1 MKRTTLKLLMV
12 ALLIT
17 LVTVACGFSASTANI
32 ASATMSADD
41 TGSQLTTVFSQ
52 EDTFY
57 AIIELKNAP
66 DDTTVKAVWTAVDVA
81 DTEKGL
87 VIDEFSMTSGDA
99 TIPFSLSNND
109 LWPTGKY
116 KVDIF
121 LNDELSKT
129 LEFEVQ

>member
-1 MKRTTLKLLMV
+1 MKQSTFKLLMV
-12 ALLIT
+12 ALLIGII
-17 LVTVACGFSASTANI
+17 TVACGFSASTANI
-32 ASATMSADD
+32 SSAVMSADD
-41 TGSQLTTVFSQ
+41 TGSQQTSVFSQ
-52 EDTFY
+52 DATFY

-66 DDTTVKAVWTAVDVA
+66 DDTTVKAVWTAVDVV

-99 TIPFSLSNND
+99 TIPFSLSNDN

-116 KVDIF
+116 KVDIY
-121 LNDELSKT
+121 LNDELNKT